1 MKVTLMDVRQPRTL
15 LNLLDTCEGSV
26 SCCGVE
32 LRNDRKVGD
41 LICSLTASG
50 QGLPQLE
57 LTLGDPRDLSRFL
70 RYVRENGGM
79 KLSIDYNRAAA

>member
-15 LNLLDTCEGSV
+15 FNLLDTCEGSV
-26 SCCGVE
+26 SCCGME
-32 LRNDRKVGD
+32 LRNNRKLGN
-41 LICSLTASG
+41 LLCSLTRSG

-57 LTLGDPRDLSRFL
+57 LTLDDPRDLSRLL

-79 KLSIDYNRAAA
+79 KLSIDYDRAAA